1 MNKRFLISF
10 LIIFTISLSFVCA
23 RSYRVS
29 MMPYGSNWSCNTCH
43 TDGGGTPRN
52 SFGQAVGSITGSDNV
67 VFWGATLAALDSDG
81 DTYSNGVELQD
92 SLGTWTAGN
101 ANPGNSS
108 LVTHPGDAT
117 DYPTTSAISELPT
130 LFELKN
136 NYPNPFN
143 PITLIPFDLA
153 STSNVSLVIYDLHG
167 NKVRSLVKGTF
178 SAGSY
183 TTSWNG
189 RNDDGIQLGSGIYF
203 YRFTAGDFTA
213 TKQMLMMK

>member
-1 MNKRFLISF
+1 MSRKLFISVIVIFTLSISF
-10 LIIFTISLSFVCA
+10 LFA

-43 TDGGGTPRN
+43 TSGGGTPRN
-52 SFGQAVGSITGSDNV
+52 PFGSAVESITGPGETP
-67 VFWGATLAALDSDG
+67 FWSSTLAALDSDG
-81 DTYSNGVELQD
+81 DGFSNGVELQD
-92 SLGTWTAGN
+92 SLGAWTNGS

-117 DYPTTSAISELPT
+117 DYPTTSAISDLPT

-143 PITLIPFDLA
+143 PITIIPFDLA
-153 STSNVSLVIYDLHG
+153 SSADVTLVIYDLHG
-167 NKVRSLVKGTF
+167 NKVRSLVNSTF

-189 RNDDGIQLGSGIYF
+189 RNDEGIQLGSGIYF